1 MEILK
6 GFKKNSKTIRDNL
19 SETVRRENNEQIIP
33 KNLLGCLN
41 VQVATKLIEEAK
53 NWDIDIEKKW
63 WFFTEFI
70 PFSEFVT
77 FCKENKI
84 SKTDLQDSI
93 SNKYLVGPHPLL
105 MSLFYH
111 DCYKSYLILREMS
124 FEDQTLK
131 DILIMPSKN
140 RETILHGAAQSG
152 NIEVASV
159 LIHLKADLNVQI
171 QWKVQHHC
179 TWQHDMAIT

>member
-6 GFKKNSKTIRDNL
+6 GFKINSTTIGENL
-19 SETVRRENNEQIIP
+19 LETFRWENNEQIFT
-33 KNLLGCLN
+33 KNLLGGLT
-41 VQVATKLIEEAK
+41 VQVAIKLIDEAK

-70 PFSEFVT
+70 PFSEFVA

-84 SKTDLQDSI
+84 TKTDLQDSI

-111 DCYKSYLILREMS
+111 DCYKSYLILREMG
-124 FEDQTLK
+124 FEDQMLK
-131 DILIMPSKN
+131 DI
-140 RETILHGAAQSG
+140 
-152 NIEVASV
+152 
-159 LIHLKADLNVQI
+159 
-171 QWKVQHHC
+171 
-179 TWQHDMAIT
+179 